1 MDIVDVRTLVGVRL
15 LLNYPAQY
23 YHLPIYRQKRC
34 LTIRLA
40 SHWGQLKGMPKQKS
54 YDDVDELLARISLSI
69 LKLRQTDPTTADEL
83 RSLVKQP
90 ELWVESLVLDAHRL
104 RRLESLLHHTRRA
117 ANQLLKDLE
126 SRSMV

>member
-1 MDIVDVRTLVGVRL
+1 MDIVDVRTLVVVRL

-40 SHWGQLKGMPKQKS
+40 SSHQGQLKGMSRQKS
-54 YDDVDELLARISLSI
+54 YDVDEVLAQISLSI

-83 RSLVKQP
+83 RSLVKQL